1 MTSADDRIE
10 RLEAQVSRLLAT
22 VAEQDAK
29 ICKLEAENA
38 DLRSRLGQNSQNSG
52 KPPSS
57 DPPGATPSK
66 TKPSGKSRGG
76 QPGHPGKTR
85 RLLPPDRVTR
95 LSKLHP
101 RKCKCCGGKNLVD
114 PDVDP
119 RVHQTVDMPKP
130 VLDVHETRMYAG
142 DCADCGERT
151 WATLPQG
158 TQLHLLGPNISAFVA
173 LLISLRVSRR
183 EVQMLLA
190 DVLDLP
196 VSLGALSESEER
208 IGDALETS
216 YDEALE
222 HARSRSVKHLDASS
236 WYIAGRLL
244 SLWAIATSLV
254 TVFKIAPDGKT
265 ESVAE
270 LMGIVRGILITD
282 RGSQFGFWA
291 MDKRQICWAHL
302 LRKWVAFAEKT
313 DPRARQLGERLL
325 LFTQLMFKHWHDFRE
340 RRVTRARL
348 AQNMVMVEKA
358 LVNLLEQGAALGV
371 RGVSGSCA
379 DVLKHRDALF
389 TFVRIP
395 GVEPTNNN
403 AERALR
409 PFVIWRKTSYGSQ
422 SERGCRFSERLMT
435 AARTLRLQKRSL
447 FTFLTETCTAAVRGH
462 AGPSLL
468 PTPQ

>member
-1 MTSADDRIE
+1 MA
-10 RLEAQVSRLLAT
+10 RLL
-22 VAEQDAK
+22 DAVSERDSK
-29 ICKLEAENA
+29 IAKLEAEIA
-38 DLRSRLGQNSQNSG
+38 DLRSKLGQNSQNSG

-57 DPPGATPSK
+57 DRPGTAPPK
-66 TKPSGKSRGG
+66 TKPSGRSRGG

-85 RLLPPDRVTR
+85 RLLPPGRVT
-95 LSKLHP
+95 KTTVVHP
-101 RKCKCCGGKNLVD
+101 RRCKCCGSKNLAD
-114 PDVDP
+114 PGIDP

-130 VLDVHETRMYAG
+130 VLDVHETRMHAG

-151 WATLPQG
+151 WAQLPKG

-183 EVQMLLA
+183 DVQMLLA

-208 IGDALETS
+208 IGDALEPS

-222 HARSRSVKHLDASS
+222 HARTRSVKHLDASS
-236 WYIAGRLL
+236 WYLAGRLQ

-254 TVFKIAPDGKT
+254 TVFQISPDGKT
-265 ESVAE
+265 ETVAE

-291 MDKRQICWAHL
+291 MGKRQICWAHL
-302 LRKWVAFAEKT
+302 LRKWVSYAEKS
-313 DPRARQLGERLL
+313 DPRARHLGEQLL

-340 RRVTRARL
+340 RRITRVRL
-348 AQNMVMVEKA
+348 VQNMVMVEKV
-358 LVNLLEQGAALGV
+358 LVSLIEQGAALGV

-379 DVLKHRDALF
+379 DVLTHREALF
-389 TFVRIP
+389 NFVHMQ

-422 SERGCRFSERLMT
+422 SARGCRFSERLMT
-435 AARTLRLQKRSL
+435 AAQTLRLQKRSL
-447 FTFLTETCTAAVRGH
+447 FEFLVGTCSAALRGH
-462 AGPSLL
+462 AAPSLL

>member
-1 MTSADDRIE
+1 MA
-10 RLEAQVSRLLAT
+10 RLLDAVSERDSKIAT
-22 VAEQDAK
+22 LQARVG
-29 ICKLEAENA
+29 KLEAENTE
-38 DLRSRLGQNSQNSG
+38 LRSRLGQNSQNSG

-57 DPPGATPSK
+57 DAPGTTSSK

-85 RLLPPDRVTR
+85 RLLPPDRVTK
-95 LSKLHP
+95 LSTLHP
-101 RKCKCCGGKNLVD
+101 RKCKCCGSKNLVD
-114 PDVDP
+114 PGVDP

-130 VLDVHETRMYAG
+130 VLDVHETRMHAG

-158 TQLHLLGPNISAFVA
+158 TQIHLLGPNISAFVA
-173 LLISLRVSRR
+173 LLISMRVSRR

-190 DVLDLP
+190 DVFELP

-208 IGDALETS
+208 IGDALEPS

-265 ESVAE
+265 ETVAE

-302 LRKWVAFAEKT
+302 LRKWVAFAEKS
-313 DPRARQLGERLL
+313 DPRARQLGEQLL

-358 LVNLLEQGAALGV
+358 LVSLLEQGAALDV

-389 TFVRIP
+389 TFVRIQ

-447 FTFLTETCTAAVRGH
+447 FAFLANTCSAAVRGH
-462 AGPSLL
+462 APPSLL